1 MNLNFMKLREQMEN
15 QKVSYYLVPSEDP
28 HQSEYVDDYFKC
40 RQYISG
46 FTGSAG
52 TFLAGCEEGWLWTD
66 GRYFT
71 QAEGQIS
78 SDITLMKQGVSGV
91 PTILE
96 FLKEHLQEG
105 DTLGVNGFT
114 ISASYGKKIA
124 KLVKQHGASFRF
136 DLRFVEELWAKDD
149 RPAITKSTIYRH
161 DIKYSGEHTD
171 SKLARVREKMKEL
184 DANAFFLSSLPD
196 IAWLFNLRGDDIA
209 CTPLFY
215 SYAWITI
222 DKCFL
227 FLRKDCISAV
237 AFQRFK
243 EHGISILDYTEVSA
257 FLKDQHET
265 VLLNPDLTN
274 YLHYNLLFKCKIIE
288 DKNPTELMK
297 AIKNDI
303 QIDHLKACHIND
315 GIAMTKFMYWL
326 KKNVGKIPMTERM
339 ISDHL
344 EEERKKLPDYMGPSF
359 ETICAYKDHAAMMH
373 YQSTEESDVD
383 VKAEGMLLIDSGGQ
397 YYGGTTDVTRT
408 FILGPISEEE
418 RKYFTLVL
426 KSMLT
431 LANAKFLFGCR
442 GSNLDILAREPLWE
456 DGVDYRCGTGHGVGY
471 FLGVHEGPNAFR
483 WRSNPENLDAVLQP
497 GMVITDEP
505 GVYVPGKYGIRTEN
519 MLICKKWQQN
529 EYGAFLH
536 FEPLTLVPIDLDGVD
551 LSLFNEKEKQLLTD
565 YQQFVYDTLS
575 PHLNEEESAWLHT
588 LTLFILHIVPAI
600 FLSFILLS

>member
-1 MNLNFMKLREQMEN
+1 MTKWRFLDMNLNFMKLREQMEN

-28 HQSEYVDDYFKC
+28 HQSEYVDDHFKC

-588 LTLFILHIVPAI
+588 LTL
-600 FLSFILLS
+600 

>member
-1 MNLNFMKLREQMEN
+1 MTKWRFLDMNLNFMKLREQMEN

-78 SDITLMKQGVSGV
+78 SDITLMKQGVPGV

-588 LTLFILHIVPAI
+588 LTL
-600 FLSFILLS
+600 

>member
-1 MNLNFMKLREQMEN
+1 MTKWRFLDMNLNFMKLREQMEN

-227 FLRKDCISAV
+227 FLRKVCISAV

-505 GVYVPGKYGIRTEN
+505 GVYVEGSHGIRHENELLCVKHTE
-519 MLICKKWQQN
+519 N
-529 EYGAFLH
+529 EYGTFLK
-536 FEPLTLVPIDLDGVD
+536 FEPITYVPFDIEGLDLNY
-551 LSLFNEKEKQLLTD
+551 LSNHEIASINE
-565 YQQFVYDTLS
+565 YQQYAFDHIKDALTQEEKDWY
-575 PHLNEEESAWLHT
+575 LNN
-588 LTLFILHIVPAI
+588 LFIK
-600 FLSFILLS
+600 

>member
-1 MNLNFMKLREQMEN
+1 MTKWRFLDMNLNFMKLREQMEN

-215 SYAWITI
+215 SCAWITI

-588 LTLFILHIVPAI
+588 LTL
-600 FLSFILLS
+600 

>member
-1 MNLNFMKLREQMEN
+1 MNTNFMKLREMMKTQN
-15 QKVSYYLVPSEDP
+15 IKYYLVPSEDP

-52 TFLAGCEEGWLWTD
+52 TFLAGCDEGWLWTD

-71 QAEGQIS
+71 QAEQQIS
-78 SDITLMKQGVSGV
+78 SDITLMKQGVAGV
-91 PTILE
+91 PTTLD
-96 FLKEHLQEG
+96 FLKDHLSEN
-105 DTLGVNGFT
+105 DVLGMNGLT

-124 KLVKQHGASFRF
+124 KLAKQNHFHFQF
-136 DLRFVEELWAKDD
+136 DLRFVETIWSEDD
-149 RPAITKSTIYRH
+149 RPAMSKFPIYRH
-161 DIKYSGEHTD
+161 DIKYTGEHTD
-171 SKLARVREKMKEL
+171 SKIERVREKMKAEN
-184 DANAFFLSSLPD
+184 AEAFFLSSLPD

-215 SYAWITI
+215 SYAWITM
-222 DKCFL
+222 DQCYL
-227 FLRKDCISAV
+227 FVRSNCISAV

-243 EHGISILDYTEVSA
+243 EHGILIRDYNEIDS
-257 FLKDQHET
+257 FLKDQHVN
-265 VLLNPDLTN
+265 VLLDPDLTN
-274 YLHYNLLFKCKIIE
+274 YYHYNLLFKCKIIE
-288 DKNPTELMK
+288 GKNPTELMK
-297 AIKNDI
+297 AIKNET
-303 QIDHLKACHIND
+303 QIDHLKECHIND

-326 KKNVGKIPMTERM
+326 KKNVGKIPMTERT

-344 EEERKKLPDYMGPSF
+344 EEERKKQPDYVGLSF

-383 VKAEGMLLIDSGGQ
+383 VNAEGMLLIDSGGQ

-408 FILGPISEEE
+408 FILGPISDEE

-431 LANAKFLFGCR
+431 IADAKFLLGCR

-456 DGVDYRCGTGHGVGY
+456 EGVDYRCGTGHGVGY

-519 MLICKKWQQN
+519 MLFCKKWRQN
-529 EYGAFLH
+529 EYGSFLC

-551 LSLFNEKEKQLLTD
+551 LSLFNEKERKLLAD
-565 YQQFVYDTLS
+565 YQQLVFDTIA
-575 PHLNEEESAWLHT
+575 PHLNKEEADWLKT
-588 LTLFILHIVPAI
+588 LTL
-600 FLSFILLS
+600 

>member
-1 MNLNFMKLREQMEN
+1 MNLNFMKLREQMKN

-171 SKLARVREKMKEL
+171 SKLARVREKMKEH

-575 PHLNEEESAWLHT
+575 PHLNAEESAWLHT
-588 LTLFILHIVPAI
+588 LTL
-600 FLSFILLS
+600 

>member
-1 MNLNFMKLREQMEN
+1 MTKWRFLDMNLNFMKLREQMKN

-78 SDITLMKQGVSGV
+78 SDITLMKQGVSSV

-184 DANAFFLSSLPD
+184 DANAFFLSSLSD

-588 LTLFILHIVPAI
+588 LTL
-600 FLSFILLS
+600 

>member
-171 SKLARVREKMKEL
+171 SKLARVREKMKKL

-383 VKAEGMLLIDSGGQ
+383 VKAKGMLLIDSGGQ

-588 LTLFILHIVPAI
+588 LTL
-600 FLSFILLS
+600 

>member
-1 MNLNFMKLREQMEN
+1 MTKWRFLDMNLNFMKLREQMEN

-303 QIDHLKACHIND
+303 QIDHLKASHIND

-588 LTLFILHIVPAI
+588 LTL
-600 FLSFILLS
+600 

>member
-1 MNLNFMKLREQMEN
+1 MNTNFMKLRDIMRTQN
-15 QKVSYYLVPSEDP
+15 VTYYLVPSEDP
-28 HQSEYVDDYFKC
+28 HQSEYVDDHFKC

-52 TFLAGCEEGWLWTD
+52 TFLAGSNEGWLWTD

-71 QAEGQIS
+71 QAEQQIS
-78 SDITLMKQGVSGV
+78 SDITLMKQGVYDV
-91 PTILE
+91 PTTLQFLE
-96 FLKEHLQEG
+96 QNLHPN
-105 DTLGVNGFT
+105 DVLGTNGLM

-124 KLVKQHGASFRF
+124 KLSKKFGFDFRF
-136 DLRFVEELWAKDD
+136 DLHFVEHLWAEDN
-149 RPAITKSTIYRH
+149 RPAMTKTVVYRH

-171 SKLARVREKMKEL
+171 SKLERVRKKISAAGA
-184 DANAFFLSSLPD
+184 DAFFLSSLPD

-215 SYAWITI
+215 SYAWITM

-227 FLRKDCISAV
+227 FLRKDCISAT
-237 AFQRFK
+237 AFNRFK
-243 EHGISILDYTEVSA
+243 EHGILVRDYSEIDS
-257 FLKDQHET
+257 FLKDQHT
-265 VLLNPDLTN
+265 NVLLDPDLTN
-274 YLHYNLLFKCKIIE
+274 YFHYNLLFKCKIIE

-297 AIKNDI
+297 AVKNET
-303 QIDHLKACHIND
+303 QMEHLKECHIND
-315 GIAMTKFMYWL
+315 GVAMTKFMYWL
-326 KKNVGKIPMTERM
+326 KKNVGKIPMTERS

-344 EEERKKLPDYMGPSF
+344 EAERKKQPDYVGLSF

-373 YQSTEESDVD
+373 YQSTEESDIAVT
-383 VKAEGMLLIDSGGQ
+383 AEGMLLIDSGGQ

-408 FILGPISEEE
+408 FILGPISDEE

-431 LANAKFLFGCR
+431 LADAKFLSGCR

-456 DGVDYRCGTGHGVGY
+456 EGVDYRCGTGHGVGY

-519 MLICKKWQQN
+519 MLLCRKWQQN

-551 LSLFNEKEKQLLTD
+551 LSLFNDKENQLLRD
-565 YQQFVYDTLS
+565 YQQLVYDNLA
-575 PHLNEEESAWLHT
+575 PHLEEDEVSWLKT
-588 LTLFILHIVPAI
+588 L
-600 FLSFILLS
+600 LL

>member
-1 MNLNFMKLREQMEN
+1 MNLNFMKLREQMKN

-243 EHGISILDYTEVSA
+243 EHGISILDYTEISA

-588 LTLFILHIVPAI
+588 LTL
-600 FLSFILLS
+600 

>member
-1 MNLNFMKLREQMEN
+1 MNTNFMKLRDIMRTQN
-15 QKVSYYLVPSEDP
+15 VTYYLVPSEDP
-28 HQSEYVDDYFKC
+28 HQSEYVDDHFKC

-52 TFLAGCEEGWLWTD
+52 TFLAGSNEGWLWTD

-71 QAEGQIS
+71 QAEQQIS
-78 SDITLMKQGVSGV
+78 SDITLMKQGVYDV
-91 PTILE
+91 PTTLQFLE
-96 FLKEHLQEG
+96 QNLHPN
-105 DTLGVNGFT
+105 DVLGTNGLM

-124 KLVKQHGASFRF
+124 KLSKKCGIDFRF
-136 DLRFVEELWAKDD
+136 DLHFVEHLWAEDN
-149 RPAITKSTIYRH
+149 RPAMTKTVVYRH

-171 SKLARVREKMKEL
+171 SKLERVRKKISAAGA
-184 DANAFFLSSLPD
+184 DAFFLSSLPD

-215 SYAWITI
+215 SYAWITM

-227 FLRKDCISAV
+227 FLRKDCISAT
-237 AFQRFK
+237 AFNRFK
-243 EHGISILDYTEVSA
+243 EHGILVRDYSEIDS
-257 FLKDQHET
+257 FLKDQHT
-265 VLLNPDLTN
+265 NVLLDPDLTN
-274 YLHYNLLFKCKIIE
+274 YFHYNLLFKCKIIE

-297 AIKNDI
+297 AVKNET
-303 QIDHLKACHIND
+303 QMEHLKECHIND
-315 GIAMTKFMYWL
+315 GVAMTKFMYWL
-326 KKNVGKIPMTERM
+326 KKNVGKIPMTERS

-344 EEERKKLPDYMGPSF
+344 EAERKKQPDYVGLSF

-373 YQSTEESDVD
+373 YQSTEESDIAVT
-383 VKAEGMLLIDSGGQ
+383 AEGMLLIDSGGQ

-408 FILGPISEEE
+408 FILGPISDEE

-431 LANAKFLFGCR
+431 LADAKFLSGCR

-456 DGVDYRCGTGHGVGY
+456 EGVDYRCGTGHGVGY

-519 MLICKKWQQN
+519 MLLCRKWQQN

-551 LSLFNEKEKQLLTD
+551 LSLFNDKENQLLRD
-565 YQQFVYDTLS
+565 YQQLVYDNLA
-575 PHLNEEESAWLHT
+575 PHLEEDEVSWLKT
-588 LTLFILHIVPAI
+588 L
-600 FLSFILLS
+600 LL

>member
-237 AFQRFK
+237 AFQHFK

-588 LTLFILHIVPAI
+588 LTL
-600 FLSFILLS
+600 

>member
-1 MNLNFMKLREQMEN
+1 MNLNFMKLREQMKN

-105 DTLGVNGFT
+105 DILGVNGFT
-114 ISASYGKKIA
+114 ISASYGKKVA
-124 KLVKQHGASFRF
+124 KLVKQLGASFRF

-184 DANAFFLSSLPD
+184 NAGAFFLSSLPD

-215 SYAWITI
+215 SYAWITM

-243 EHGISILDYTEVSA
+243 EHGISIRDYSEVSS

-339 ISDHL
+339 ISDRL
-344 EEERKKLPDYMGPSF
+344 EEEREKQPDYSGPSF

-456 DGVDYRCGTGHGVGY
+456 DGIDYRCGTGHGVGY

-529 EYGAFLH
+529 EYGTFLH

-588 LTLFILHIVPAI
+588 LTL
-600 FLSFILLS
+600 

>member
-373 YQSTEESDVD
+373 YQSTEEFDVD

-588 LTLFILHIVPAI
+588 LTL
-600 FLSFILLS
+600 

>member
-1 MNLNFMKLREQMEN
+1 MNTNFMKLRDVMRSQN
-15 QKVSYYLVPSEDP
+15 ITYYLVPSGDP

-52 TFLAGCEEGWLWTD
+52 TFLAGCNEGWLWTD

-71 QAEGQIS
+71 QAEQQIS
-78 SDITLMKQGVSGV
+78 SDISLMKQGVYGV
-91 PTILE
+91 PTTLQFLE
-96 FLKEHLQEG
+96 QNLHAG
-105 DTLGVNGFT
+105 DVLGMNGLT
-114 ISASYGKKIA
+114 ISASYGKKISKLA
-124 KLVKQHGASFRF
+124 KKCGFEFRF
-136 DLRFVEELWAKDD
+136 DLRLVENLWAEDD
-149 RPAITKSTIYRH
+149 RPSITKSTIYRH
-161 DIKYSGEHTD
+161 DIEYSGEHTD
-171 SKLARVREKMKEL
+171 SKLKRVRSKIEEAGA
-184 DANAFFLSSLPD
+184 DAFFLSSLPD

-215 SYAWITI
+215 SYAWITK

-243 EHGISILDYTEVSA
+243 EHGIAIRDYSEIGS
-257 FLKDQHET
+257 FLKDQHEN
-265 VLLNPDLTN
+265 VLLNPNLTN
-274 YLHYNLLFKCKIIE
+274 YFHYNLLFKCKITE
-288 DKNPTELMK
+288 GKNPTELMK
-297 AIKNDI
+297 AVKNET
-303 QIDHLKACHIND
+303 QTAHLKECHIND
-315 GIAMTKFMYWL
+315 GVAMTKFMYWL
-326 KKNVGKIPMTERM
+326 KKNVGKIPMTERI

-344 EEERKKLPDYMGPSF
+344 ESERKKQPDYVGLSF

-373 YQSTEESDVD
+373 YQSTEESDVE
-383 VKAEGMLLIDSGGQ
+383 VTAHGMLLIDSGGQ

-418 RKYFTLVL
+418 RRYFTLVL

-431 LANAKFLFGCR
+431 LADAKFLSGCR

-456 DGVDYRCGTGHGVGY
+456 EGVDYRCGTGHGVGY

-519 MLICKKWQQN
+519 MLLCKKWQQN
-529 EYGAFLH
+529 EYGAFLC

-551 LSLFNEKEKQLLTD
+551 LSLLNDKDKKLLSD
-565 YQQFVYDTLS
+565 YQKLVYDTLS
-575 PHLNEEESAWLHT
+575 PHLEENEADWLKT
-588 LTLFILHIVPAI
+588 L
-600 FLSFILLS
+600 LL

>member
-1 MNLNFMKLREQMEN
+1 MTKWRFLDMNLNFMKLREQMEN

-505 GVYVPGKYGIRTEN
+505 GVYVEGSHGIRHENELLCVKHTE
-519 MLICKKWQQN
+519 N
-529 EYGAFLH
+529 EYGTFLK
-536 FEPLTLVPIDLDGVD
+536 FEPITYVPFDIAGLDLDY
-551 LSLFNEKEKQLLTD
+551 LSNHEIASINE
-565 YQQFVYDTLS
+565 YQQYAFDHIKDALTQEEKDWY
-575 PHLNEEESAWLHT
+575 LNN
-588 LTLFILHIVPAI
+588 LFIK
-600 FLSFILLS
+600 

>member
-1 MNLNFMKLREQMEN
+1 MTKWRFLDMNLNFMKLREQMEN

-28 HQSEYVDDYFKC
+28 HQSEYVDDCFKC

-588 LTLFILHIVPAI
+588 LTL
-600 FLSFILLS
+600 

>member
-1 MNLNFMKLREQMEN
+1 MNLNFMKLREQMKN

-124 KLVKQHGASFRF
+124 KLVKQLGASFRF
-136 DLRFVEELWAKDD
+136 NLRFVEELWAKDD
-149 RPAITKSTIYRH
+149 RPTITKSAIYRH

-184 DANAFFLSSLPD
+184 NADAFFLSSLPD

-215 SYAWITI
+215 SYAWITM

-243 EHGISILDYTEVSA
+243 EHGISIRDYMEVSS

-297 AIKNDI
+297 AIKNDV

-339 ISDHL
+339 ISDRL
-344 EEERKKLPDYMGPSF
+344 EEEREKLPDYMGPSF

-431 LANAKFLFGCR
+431 LANAKFLLGCR

-529 EYGAFLH
+529 EYGGFLH

-588 LTLFILHIVPAI
+588 LTL
-600 FLSFILLS
+600 

>member
-397 YYGGTTDVTRT
+397 YYGGTTDVT
-408 FILGPISEEE
+408 
-418 RKYFTLVL
+418 
-426 KSMLT
+426 
-431 LANAKFLFGCR
+431 
-442 GSNLDILAREPLWE
+442 
-456 DGVDYRCGTGHGVGY
+456 
-471 FLGVHEGPNAFR
+471 
-483 WRSNPENLDAVLQP
+483 
-497 GMVITDEP
+497 
-505 GVYVPGKYGIRTEN
+505 
-519 MLICKKWQQN
+519 
-529 EYGAFLH
+529 
-536 FEPLTLVPIDLDGVD
+536 
-551 LSLFNEKEKQLLTD
+551 
-565 YQQFVYDTLS
+565 
-575 PHLNEEESAWLHT
+575 
-588 LTLFILHIVPAI
+588 
-600 FLSFILLS
+600 

>member
-1 MNLNFMKLREQMEN
+1 MTKWRFLDMNLNFMKLREQMEN

-297 AIKNDI
+297 AIKNGI

-588 LTLFILHIVPAI
+588 LTL
-600 FLSFILLS
+600 